1 LTESIVIFAILFY
14 NTLGTTAM
22 PGRKL
27 RKVTY
32 SLPEALLEDV
42 RTVVQDGAAPS
53 YSAFVEEALKVGV
66 RRAHEEQLAEAFR
79 SAADDPEF
87 LADVHRAMS
96 YFSDFED
103 GLDRNSG

>member
-1 LTESIVIFAILFY
+1 
-14 NTLGTTAM
+14 M

-42 RTVVQDGAAPS
+42 RSVVREGAAPS
-53 YSAFVEEALKVGV
+53 YSAFVEEALVSGV

-79 SAADDPEF
+79 SAADDPDF
-87 LADVHRAMS
+87 LADVHHALR
-96 YFSDFED
+96 DFGDIDD
-103 GLDRNSG
+103 GLDRNRG